1 MVIDQGEITMRTP
14 SKSLLI
20 EKYINERIGQEIK
33 PMQIA
38 EAVEATVQSVY
49 LYIRKNPTRFT
60 SVSRGIF
67 KINAAEKQLF
77 LNSDGTI

>member
-1 MVIDQGEITMRTP
+1 MD
-14 SKSLLI
+14 
-20 EKYINERIGQEIK
+20 
-33 PMQIA
+33 IA
-38 EAVEATVQSVY
+38 NATNCTVQSVY

-77 LNSDGTI
+77 LNTDGTI